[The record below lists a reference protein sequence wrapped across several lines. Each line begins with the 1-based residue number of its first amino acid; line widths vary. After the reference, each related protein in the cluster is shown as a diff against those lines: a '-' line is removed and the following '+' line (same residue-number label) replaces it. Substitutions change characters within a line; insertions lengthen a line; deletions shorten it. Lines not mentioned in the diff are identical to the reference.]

1 VSRTQVVL
9 AALISHGL
17 VGGGGG
23 GCSELQGDPPA
34 PYEPHPLGSGLRIAD
49 VQDPKSPSHAPN
61 TNVNLTSLDVLW
73 VDAFDETKDG
83 KSLGTVFVEDVG
95 STAPYSA
102 LSVYQPSYVPSELR
116 LLPGDVLDF
125 VGPYQE
131 VTSIGSAHFSPG
143 QTLPQLAK
151 PVGTFRYEYQVPAPR
166 QIALADLDDY
176 GTGRA
181 WEGMLVTVS
190 DVYAIAATSSG
201 GRVTYTLAAALDAST
216 NVNTVSMSNEEYDLQ
231 STDFPPG
238 THFKSV
244 TGLVTWFFS
253 YHIAPRSPSDLAQ

>member
-1 VSRTQVVL
+1 L
-9 AALISHGL
+9 A
-17 VGGGGG
+17 
-23 GCSELQGDPPA
+23 GDPPA
-34 PYEPHPLGSGLRIAD
+34 PYKPHPLGSGLRIAD
-49 VQDPKSPSHAPN
+49 VQDPKSASYAPN
-61 TNVNLTSLDVLW
+61 TDVNLTSLAVLW
-73 VDAFDETKDG
+73 VDSFDETKDG
-83 KSLGTVFVEDVG
+83 KSLGTVFVQDVG

-102 LSVYQPSYVPSELR
+102 ISVYQPSFVPSDLR
-116 LLPGDVLDF
+116 PLPGDVLDF

-131 VTSIGSAHFSPG
+131 VANIGKAQFSPG

-151 PVGTFRYEYQVPAPR
+151 PVGTFRYEYQVPAPKP
-166 QIALADLDDY
+166 IALADLDDY
-176 GTGRA
+176 STGRS

-201 GRVTYTLAAALDAST
+201 GRVTYTLAPGLDAST
-216 NVNTVSMSNEEYDLQ
+216 NVNTVSMSNEEYDLK

-253 YHIAPRSPSDLAQ
+253 YHIAPRAPADLVQ